1 VSANPAADALL
12 PATIGPY
19 KVLWELGRGGMGVV
33 YRARRGDGAEVA
45 IKMPSKAMSDLFGSV
60 RREIHALSRLRHPGV
75 VRIIEEGVD
84 NGVPWYAMELLEG
97 RPLDELLNLGDLDWV
112 SNATMVVPSFQP
124 RAAAPSVDAATP
136 AFERPEVRADLPRAL
151 TLMYRLARVLAYIHA
166 HGIVHRDLKP
176 QNIVVRGGDR
186 PVLVDFGLMGQ
197 FRAQSGR
204 EVLEVGG
211 LMMGTAIYAA
221 PEQAA
226 GELVDARTDLYSFGT
241 MLYEIVTGIP
251 PFQARNVRDLLMMHL
266 QKAPPAPSALVR
278 GVPPVLEKLILN
290 LLEKRR
296 ADRLGYADDVSE
308 ALVEAGA
315 EADDDFKAETAAYLY
330 RPEIIGRKDTI
341 ESLRKSLT
349 AVVDNTG
356 SFVMLGGVSGI
367 GKTSVAATFGREA
380 TIRRCLVIT
389 AECDPVGGQ
398 PLHPLRPLLREIA
411 DFCRGRSEIMERVL
425 GPRLSVLREH
435 ESSLAA
441 LAGDSPRLPPEV
453 ASRRLFTDL
462 AETLAA
468 FARERPLVLIVDD
481 LQWADEITLRFLSSL
496 GRDYFAELPLV
507 ILGTYRADEAG
518 PDLRALLTR
527 DHLIKILLNRLDDA
541 NVADIVR
548 SMLAAPDAPMSFLEF
563 LAAQTE
569 GNPFFVAEYLRTA
582 LAEQW
587 LFREKGRWHVAVG
600 DETYAS
606 LALPGSVRELVSRR
620 LERLSPLAQRIAET
634 AAVLGRELPEAQ
646 LMAVCGESDTG
657 ALEGIA
663 ELIAQHVFEPT
674 DSANADAVRF
684 AHDKLREAAYARLSE
699 ERRRL
704 LHARAAE
711 VIEAG
716 CTTDDELRRH
726 AAALARHFDLGGL
739 PATAIA
745 YYAQAAEAAVGS
757 GACREAVDLM
767 NRALK
772 LDEANASNAST
783 EAKQR
788 GYLHARWHRV
798 LTFAHFGLG
807 DLATSAEEAR
817 KSLGEAGVH
826 LPRTSGGWRIRLGTE
841 AARQATHFFMPR
853 GAARA
858 DDAKRPLLR
867 EITMASQK
875 LSEGRYYTAE
885 QTVMLA
891 SGLLAVNA
899 AKRLD
904 DVPGLIH
911 AYANFGAVTSAVG
924 FFRLSRHYYDAAR
937 RLALATNDLNGL
949 GHIGYTSAA
958 LYITA
963 CDWKSCALYLDDAV
977 AAAKKVG
984 DDQVIEMNETAIG
997 LYQFYTGALEQ
1008 AAETFASVRDRAHK
1022 RFNHQHEAWGHSFR
1036 AGTLLLMGRLDEAL
1050 ASADAAL
1057 KLLAGLPETVRLGSQ
1072 AQCCHALLHQGNR
1085 DAALEAADV
1094 TADMVSR
1101 IVTIIWER
1109 YRALSVPAEVYL
1121 EHWTPARGRVV
1132 RALLKRLHGV
1142 SRRMPLALPVTL
1154 RLSGVLECLEGNSR
1168 RGEKLLRKSIAAAAR
1183 LQLPIEEGIGEYELA
1198 RRSNLSIDDLNAH
1211 RERARVIFTAAGCEL
1226 YLRKISDEGA

>member
-1 VSANPAADALL
+1 MSVTATTDALL
-12 PATIGPY
+12 PAAIGPY

-33 YRARRGDGAEVA
+33 YRARRADGAEVA

-97 RPLDELLNLGDLDWV
+97 RPLDELLNLGDVDWI

-124 RAAAPSVDAATP
+124 RAAAPAIDPAAT

-176 QNIVVRGGDR
+176 QNILVRAGDL

-241 MLYEIVTGIP
+241 MLYEIVTGTP

-266 QKAPPAPSALVR
+266 QKAPPPPSALVR

-296 ADRLGYADDVSE
+296 ADRLGYADDVAE

-330 RPEIIGRKDTI
+330 RPEIVGRKDTI

-349 AVVDNTG
+349 AVIDNAG

-411 DFCRGRSEIMERVL
+411 DFCRGRNEIMERVL

-435 ESSLAA
+435 EASLAA

-527 DHLIKILLNRLDDA
+527 EHLIKILLNRLDDA

-606 LALPGSVRELVSRR
+606 LALPGSVRELVARR

-634 AAVLGRELPEAQ
+634 AAVLGREMPEAQ
-646 LMAVCGESDTG
+646 LMAACGESDTD

-663 ELIAQHVFEPT
+663 ELFAQHVFEPT

-726 AAALARHFDLGGL
+726 AAELARHFDLGGL
-739 PATAIA
+739 PATAIG

-757 GACREAVDLM
+757 GACREAVQLM
-767 NRALK
+767 NRALE
-772 LDEANASNAST
+772 LDEANAST
-783 EAKQR
+783 DAKQR

-826 LPRTSGGWRIRLGTE
+826 LPRTSGGWRVRLGTE
-841 AARQATHFFMPR
+841 AVRQATHFFMPR
-853 GAARA
+853 GAGRA

-891 SGLLAVNA
+891 SGLLAVNT

-1008 AAETFASVRDRAHK
+1008 AAKTFASVRDRAHK
-1022 RFNHQHEAWGHSFR
+1022 RFNHQHEAWGHAFR
-1036 AGTLLLMGRLDEAL
+1036 AGTLILMGRLDEAL

-1072 AQCCHALLHQGNR
+1072 AQRCHALLHMGNR

-1101 IVTIIWER
+1101 VVTIIWER

-1121 EHWTPARGRVV
+1121 ESSRTRAARP
-1132 RALLKRLHGV
+1132 LLRRLQSI

-1154 RLSGVLECLEGNSR
+1154 RLMGVMECLEGNR
-1168 RGEKLLRKSIAAAAR
+1168 KRGEKLLRKSIAAAAR

-1198 RRSNLSIDDLNAH
+1198 RRTGGDF
-1211 RERARVIFTAAGCEL
+1211 ERARAIFTSIGCEL